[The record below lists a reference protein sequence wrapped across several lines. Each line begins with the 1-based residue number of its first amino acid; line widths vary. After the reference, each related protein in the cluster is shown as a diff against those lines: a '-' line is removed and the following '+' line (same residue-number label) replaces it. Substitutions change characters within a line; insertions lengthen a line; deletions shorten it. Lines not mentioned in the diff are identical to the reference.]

1 METPQQQSSVEARAQ
16 CVMNREPGDTEEL
29 KKSPKGIFLRLPGVI
44 SFAMLSFMSTIFLR
58 EISQNSSR

>member
-44 SFAMLSFMSTIFLR
+44 SLAMLSFMSNIF
-58 EISQNSSR
+58 